1 MAIVNDWVTNTV
13 YKVNELVY
21 IPDGD
26 PSTSVQYHDRLYRA
40 INQHTS
46 NSFGT
51 DFGNGLWDQIQ
62 VKGVKGDTGD
72 QGPIGPSGTNGGVGP
87 SGPSGGDGAD
97 GVFSVISSK
106 SEAEVGFDNTK
117 GMTPL
122 RTREAIDFNLVTDR
136 AQIATNVAG
145 IASNLGLINTNI
157 ADIAAIVIDN
167 AQIATNKNDIASNL
181 LLINTNTANIAAIVI
196 DNAQIAANQADIA
209 TINNTTIPALVD
221 EINKNKAEI
230 GVIKN
235 ATELVNASGQQ
246 RLNNNQLVPE
256 DIKGDVT
263 LGTENGKGN
272 SWELNPVGAK
282 SARIRAEIYRKDDA
296 EVRFSVAHLEMHFLD
311 DLGQWFLERVSTTV
325 LSGDDDGVTFAVTT
339 GAANVGQVNYISD
352 DMIGGNYSADSY
364 VKFLLEEISN
374 F

>member
-1 MAIVNDWVTNTV
+1 MAIVNDWVTNKV
-13 YKVNELVY
+13 YQVNELVY
-21 IPDGD
+21 IPLAD

-40 INQHTS
+40 LLQHTS

-51 DFGNGLWDQIQ
+51 DFGNGNWEAIQ

-87 SGPSGGDGAD
+87 SGPSGGNGSDGI
-97 GVFSVISSK
+97 FSVISSK
-106 SEAEVGFDNTK
+106 ATAETGTNNTE

-122 RTREAIDFNLVTDR
+122 RTREAIDFNLVADR
-136 AQIATNVAG
+136 AQIATNVTG
-145 IASNLGLINTNI
+145 IATNLGLINTNI
-157 ADIAAIVIDN
+157 ADIASIVIDN
-167 AQIATNKNDIASNL
+167 AQITTNQNNIASNL
-181 LLINTNTANIAAIVI
+181 LLINTNAANIAAIVI
-196 DNAQIAANQADIA
+196 DNAQIAINQADIA
-209 TINNTTIPALVD
+209 TINNTTIPSLLT

-230 GVIKN
+230 AVIKN
-235 ATELVNASGQQ
+235 ATELVNSSGFQ
-246 RLNNNQLVPE
+246 RINNSQLVAE
-256 DIKGDVT
+256 DIKGEVI

-282 SARIRAEIYRKDDA
+282 SARVRAEIYRKDDA

-325 LSGDDDGVTFAVTT
+325 MSGDDDGVTFAVTT

-352 DMIGGNYSADSY
+352 NMVGGNYSVDSY
-364 VKFLLEEISN
+364 VKFMLEEISN